1 MPGWRIVRKQ
11 VRPFFSPSC
20 IPGRNCQ
27 RCLLVL
33 IDSVHIS
40 VCVEQLGRVVGAAG
54 AGSIGKGRAAVTVCG
69 VNIGGKAQE
78 RGDGLEVILERTS
91 QG

>member
-1 MPGWRIVRKQ
+1 
-11 VRPFFSPSC
+11 
-20 IPGRNCQ
+20 
-27 RCLLVL
+27 
-33 IDSVHIS
+33 
-40 VCVEQLGRVVGAAG
+40 
-54 AGSIGKGRAAVTVCG
+54 VTVCG